1 MRHEKLYLTDIVEAA
16 RAIEKFIMGE
26 DFNEFEQNEMM
37 NSAVL
42 QKLAVIGEA
51 ASKLPKEFTKRF
63 PEIPWRDIIGFR
75 AIASMNILLSA
86 GILFGSPRQ
95 RKPQPCVNRL
105 NRFCMTNLLMNE
117 KGKSN
122 RENNNALKRALL
134 FKPCEFSIP
143 KSVCPF
149 RSVSPLWSP
158 FTQPL
163 QRIPSA

>member
-63 PEIPWRDIIGFR
+63 PEIPGW
-75 AIASMNILLSA
+75 ILSDSA
-86 GILFGSPRQ
+86 TLLCMSTLPFVGILPGWRRQ
-95 RKPQPCVNRL
+95 KKSQSCVNKSSK
-105 NRFCMTNLLMNE
+105 FCMTNLLMNE
-117 KGKSN
+117 KEQK
-122 RENNNALKRALL
+122 
-134 FKPCEFSIP
+134 
-143 KSVCPF
+143 
-149 RSVSPLWSP
+149 
-158 FTQPL
+158 
-163 QRIPSA
+163 